1 MSGLSLRWLVLAVAV
16 AGCRE
21 APPAAAPDA
30 AVTAPA
36 AAPAAGATLAERQ
49 ARFEGRAVIALPA
62 ELPAAWARMVR
73 SLGARPTGLR
83 HEVRTSAGK
92 EGWRL
97 VELDLRLFGEDAA
110 VEAKLVEALGALGLP
125 GLDGRLPVDAVEAGP
140 VRWSVQV
147 DRLVAP
153 PGQAGEPV
161 AREQIVRLRWQ
172 RTPPA
177 PAEAVKCRKP
187 LPVDAPAVTPA
198 WLAEVT
204 SRRSTRQRITAA
216 VKLDAAKARVE
227 QRMLFH
233 NGFAHDEQVGDL
245 AAAAARAG
253 FARVEGEGPRQR
265 WQHADGSVLAF
276 RPDTADDLGLGCTLA
291 GPVIAIEWSGPAPVT
306 PKP

>member
-1 MSGLSLRWLVLAVAV
+1 MSGLSLRWLVLAGVMT

-21 APPAAAPDA
+21 SPPAAPDA
-30 AVTAPA
+30 APIAPA
-36 AAPAAGATLAERQ
+36 AAPPVAAGATRAERQ
-49 ARFEGRAVIALPA
+49 ARFEGRAVIALPP

-73 SLGARPTGLR
+73 SLGARPTALR

-110 VEAKLVEALGALGLP
+110 IEAKLVEALGALGLP
-125 GLDGRLPVDAVEAGP
+125 GLDKRLPSDAVEAGP

-153 PGQAGEPV
+153 PDEGREQIV
-161 AREQIVRLRWQ
+161 REQIVRLRWQ
-172 RTPPA
+172 RTPAA

-187 LPVDAPAVTPA
+187 LPVEAPAVTPP

-216 VKLDAAKARVE
+216 VKLDAARSQVAL
-227 QRMLFH
+227 RMLFH
-233 NGFAHDEQVGDL
+233 NGFAHDEQVGEL
-245 AAAAARAG
+245 AKAAGRAG

-265 WQHADGSVLAF
+265 WQHADGSALTF

-291 GPVIAIEWSGPAPVT
+291 GPVIAIDWSGTAR
-306 PKP
+306 